1 MSFLAHDIDEKINK
15 ILTALKTA
23 ESRSTQIES
32 ITLINPSSA
41 GVCPANLFATEH
53 KFCLT
58 PRYISPDQPSPSEIS
73 IATLNHF
80 C

>member
-23 ESRSTQIES
+23 ESRPTQIES

-41 GVCPANLFATEH
+41 GNL
-53 KFCLT
+53 LG
-58 PRYISPDQPSPSEIS
+58 
-73 IATLNHF
+73 
-80 C
+80 